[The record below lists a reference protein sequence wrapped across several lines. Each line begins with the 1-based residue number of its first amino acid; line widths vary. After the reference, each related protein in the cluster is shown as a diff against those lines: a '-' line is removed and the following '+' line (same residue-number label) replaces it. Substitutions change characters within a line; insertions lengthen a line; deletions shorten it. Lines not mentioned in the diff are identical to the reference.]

1 MEKKVHRLN
10 KKGPSHDDDGVQH
23 ITASP
28 YILHSAVGKLVT
40 CQLKFYHHT
49 LLISFL
55 YSQTANN
62 HAVTVRF
69 HFCLSNDFIQKVN
82 ETSLLEME
90 MSNIV
95 QP

>member
-10 KKGPSHDDDGVQH
+10 KKGPSHDDDGVQHH

-62 HAVTVRF
+62 HAITSVCVNSAYQMRLF
-69 HFCLSNDFIQKVN
+69 KGVN
-82 ETSLLEME
+82 ETSLLCT
-90 MSNIV
+90 
-95 QP
+95 

>member
-28 YILHSAVGKLVT
+28 YIFHSAVGKLVT

-62 HAVTVRF
+62 HAVTV
-69 HFCLSNDFIQKVN
+69 DV
-82 ETSLLEME
+82 SLLL
-90 MSNIV
+90 SKCFYSKGK
-95 QP
+95 